1 MFWQC
6 CFIEYYFV
14 QRGMVEK
21 IKQNLTIKLIQKLII
36 RHHFPS
42 KISLLL
48 IFQNLNRQD
57 DKLSHDQY
65 SSPSSSPSASTE
77 SKETDIERKK
87 READELLKGIIPDDV
102 IDGTAGLHCFF
113 SKIFFFVYLFND
125 MNTFMF
131 KSHQPSYEFVS
142 NSVHLVDQS
151 KEHKYPTSQLIVHHI
166 VCSGLN
172 QQQYLNEI
180 CSPGKCE
187 KVK

>member
-1 MFWQC
+1 
-6 CFIEYYFV
+6 
-14 QRGMVEK
+14 MV
-21 IKQNLTIKLIQKLII
+21 I
-36 RHHFPS
+36 RF
-42 KISLLL
+42 LLL
-48 IFQNLNRQD
+48 HAKVVVPLCLFVLISNFYNLQQEQEQI
-57 DKLSHDQY
+57 KTAAAPKGGASAT
-65 SSPSSSPSASTE
+65 SASTE

-113 SKIFFFVYLFND
+113 SKIFSFVYLFNN

-142 NSVHLVDQS
+142 NSVHHLVDYL

-172 QQQYLNEI
+172 Q
-180 CSPGKCE
+180 
-187 KVK
+187 